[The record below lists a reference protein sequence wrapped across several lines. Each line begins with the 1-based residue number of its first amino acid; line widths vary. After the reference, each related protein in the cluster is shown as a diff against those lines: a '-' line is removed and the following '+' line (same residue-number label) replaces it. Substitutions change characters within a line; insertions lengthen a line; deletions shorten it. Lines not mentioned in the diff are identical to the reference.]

1 MSSAYQI
8 YRSTTIGLA
17 LDDTLRELVRKQI
30 FTPRIVHY
38 ILDVFDHIINEKLT
52 YQSVKGKKESCLIFT
67 GHLLSYRACDQV
79 WTLLFDSLTLTSN
92 TNLSWKMTLNGHENK
107 VKIITCPATKLNS
120 SRVEQTTITTT
131 NEDESKVK
139 SKTLKKFKST

>member
-1 MSSAYQI
+1 
-8 YRSTTIGLA
+8 
-17 LDDTLRELVRKQI
+17 
-30 FTPRIVHY
+30 H
-38 ILDVFDHIINEKLT
+38 
-52 YQSVKGKKESCLIFT
+52 
-67 GHLLSYRACDQV
+67 
-79 WTLLFDSLTLTSN
+79 SLTLTSN

-120 SRVEQTTITTT
+120 SLVEQTTT